1 MKYYEVDFTISPCSQ
16 DAQDILSA
24 MTGEAGFETFEE
36 TATGLKGY
44 VQQALFDEDALH
56 SAIDAFP
63 FDGVDITYSI
73 QEAEDKD
80 WNEQWEQE
88 GFEPIIVGDGR
99 LIIHDGRHLPEQLCT
114 ANTELATAN
123 TELATANTEHV
134 TANIEQVTANTEQVT
149 TIEIDAHLAFGT
161 GTHETTR
168 MICSM
173 LLDMNLQEKKV
184 LDCGCGTG
192 ILAICALKLGANSA
206 VGYDIDEWSA
216 DNTRHNAVINQVDDR
231 ITTLCGDASVLDGF
245 VSSSP
250 TAKASASVPGF
261 NLVMANINRNIL
273 LQDMDRFRNVMA
285 PKANLILSGFYIKD
299 CALLESKA
307 QTLGLSLKATRTDG
321 DWACLLFSLD

>member
-1 MKYYEVDFTISPCSQ
+1 MTPCTQ

-24 MTGEAGFETFEE
+24 LAGEAGFETFEE
-36 TATGLKGY
+36 TTTGLKAY

-56 SAIDAFP
+56 FALEGFP
-63 FDGVDITYSI
+63 FENITITYSI

-88 GFEPIIVGDGR
+88 GFEPISLPLPPSKGKGN
-99 LIIHDGRHLPEQLCT
+99 LTIHDGRHLPNEVSQLS
-114 ANTELATAN
+114 
-123 TELATANTEHV
+123 
-134 TANIEQVTANTEQVT
+134 
-149 TIEIDAHLAFGT
+149 IEIDAHLAFGT

-173 LLDMNLQEKKV
+173 LLDMSLEGKRV

-192 ILAICALKLGANSA
+192 ILGICALKLGADSV

-216 DNTRHNAVINQVDDR
+216 DNTRHNAVINRVDDR
-231 ITTLCGDASVLDGF
+231 LTALCGDASVFSNFTTTPDDL
-245 VSSSP
+245 SS
-250 TAKASASVPGF
+250 GF
-261 NLVMANINRNIL
+261 NLVLANINRNIL
-273 LQDMDRFRNVMA
+273 LNDMEKFRSVMA
-285 PKANLILSGFYIKD
+285 PKSQLILSGFYKND